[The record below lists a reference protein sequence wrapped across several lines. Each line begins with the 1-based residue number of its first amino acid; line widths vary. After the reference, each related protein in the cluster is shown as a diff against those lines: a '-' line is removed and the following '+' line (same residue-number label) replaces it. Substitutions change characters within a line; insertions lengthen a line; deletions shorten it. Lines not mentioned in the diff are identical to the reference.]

1 MPDSTVLTNLQAI
14 PDASIRWFLLRESLL
29 ERLRRDDYAALTR
42 NALPEGVQGLSPDI
56 YSEFEFAQRVEDVRR
71 ATWEA
76 TDEGENSY
84 LLEQGNDLLRTF
96 GINEIDDD
104 SFAPPVTVKLVT
116 VDIRVTL
123 RVRNSQD
130 ADETDED
137 VRGNLRVLDNYVD
150 DSYALSYDITDVSV
164 EIDE

>member
-1 MPDSTVLTNLQAI
+1 MPDSTVLTNREAI

-29 ERLRRDDYAALTR
+29 ERLRRDDYAALTS
-42 NALPEGVQGLSPDI
+42 NALPEGIKGLYPDI
-56 YSEFEFAQRVEDVRR
+56 YSEFEFVQRVDDVRR

-76 TDEGENSY
+76 TDKGEDSY

-96 GINEIDDD
+96 GIIEIDDD

-123 RVRNSQD
+123 RVQNSED
-130 ADETDED
+130 ADETGED
-137 VRGNLRVLDNYVD
+137 VRDNLSVRDDYVD